1 MGSRRE
7 QNDKI
12 QLPEIP
18 EKELHQGQTE
28 EQTQEYI
35 ILNRQEEDGSG
46 EPVRRL
52 ADYNAL
58 AQYQYF
64 DARIL
69 QKDMRL
75 TQAIRQKGKKLYE
88 DKKVRLQSLESGY
101 VEGRN
106 EVIGDAVGDGMEG
119 RISFPLH
126 IVFNREE
133 VLFTECQCEECRRH
147 YYTRYYRKEYC
158 AYLAAFLILV
168 GERLQQENLG
178 YDDVSRIF

>member
-35 ILNRQEEDGSG
+35 NLNRQEEDGSG

-75 TQAIRQKGKKLYE
+75 TQAIRQKGKKL
-88 DKKVRLQSLESGY
+88 
-101 VEGRN
+101 
-106 EVIGDAVGDGMEG
+106 
-119 RISFPLH
+119 
-126 IVFNREE
+126 
-133 VLFTECQCEECRRH
+133 
-147 YYTRYYRKEYC
+147 
-158 AYLAAFLILV
+158 
-168 GERLQQENLG
+168 
-178 YDDVSRIF
+178 